1 MVNGTPKRRPWL
13 LIALVASIGLNL
25 FLGSW
30 MLGRWF
36 SGPHFPRH
44 AAMMGE
50 RGGPGADAPGRST
63 MQRMAASVPAEHRAA
78 FEAVMVKHRDRIAEA
93 AAQARDARGQIRDA
107 IVKEPFDRAALDSA
121 FENLRTRNEA
131 LQSATQAAI
140 AEAAASLP
148 PDARRQLADWRAQ
161 GRGR

>member
-1 MVNGTPKRRPWL
+1 MVNGAPRRRPWL

-36 SGPHFPRH
+36 SGPHMPRH
-44 AAMMGE
+44 VAMMGE
-50 RGGPGADAPGRST
+50 RGADAPGRST
-63 MQRMAASVPAEHRAA
+63 MQRMTASIPPEHRAA
-78 FEAVMVKHRDRIAEA
+78 FEAVMARHRDRIAEA
-93 AAQARDARGQIRDA
+93 ASQSREARAQIRDA

-121 FENLRTRNEA
+121 FETLRMRNAA

-140 AEAAASLP
+140 GEAAASLP
-148 PDARRQLADWRAQ
+148 PDARRQLADWRAH

>member
-36 SGPHFPRH
+36 SGPHMPRQV
-44 AAMMGE
+44 AMMGE
-50 RGGPGADAPGRST
+50 RGTDAPGRST
-63 MQRMAASVPAEHRAA
+63 MQRMTASIPPEHRAA
-78 FEAVMVKHRDRIAEA
+78 FEAVMVRHRDRISEA
-93 AAQARDARGQIRDA
+93 AAQAREARGQIRDA
-107 IVKEPFDRAALDSA
+107 IVKEPFDRAALESA
-121 FENLRTRNEA
+121 FGTLRTRNEA

-148 PDARRQLADWRAQ
+148 PDARKQLADWRAH

>member
-13 LIALVASIGLNL
+13 LVALIVSIGLNL

-36 SGPHFPRH
+36 SGPPLPRH
-44 AAMMGE
+44 MAMMSE
-50 RGGPGADAPGRST
+50 RGAEAPGRST
-63 MQRMAASVPAEHRAA
+63 MQRMAASIPAEHRAA
-78 FEAVMVKHRDRIAEA
+78 FEAVMVRHRDRITEA
-93 AAQARDARGQIRDA
+93 AAQARESRQQIRDA
-107 IVKEPFDRAALDSA
+107 IVKEPFDRAALDAA
-121 FENLRTRNEA
+121 FETQRKRNEA

-148 PDARRQLADWRAQ
+148 PEARKQLADWRAHT
-161 GRGR
+161 RGR